1 MLRKARTWHRTI
13 QISGWNRS
21 GSGWNS
27 DRCLVGLFAD
37 GSFREQLKQHQIP
50 VQVLTAKAIQVRKDS
65 NFLQELSS
73 FRQLL
78 PLIYR
83 VVKLSRDCDLI
94 YANTQKVLIVGA
106 IASLL
111 SHCPL
116 VYHLSTWFYP
126 LGNGCIFASL
136 QRTGLSRFAAN

>member
-13 QISGWNRS
+13 RISGWNRS

-27 DRCLVGLFAD
+27 DRCLVGLFTE
-37 GSFREQLKQHQIP
+37 GSFREQLEQHQIP
-50 VQVLTAKAIQVRKDS
+50 IQVLTAEAIQVRKDS
-65 NFLQELSS
+65 IFLQGLSS
-73 FRQLL
+73 FGQLV
-78 PLIYR
+78 PLIYW
-83 VVKLSRDCDLI
+83 VVKLSGDYDLI
-94 YANTQKVLIVGA
+94 YANTQNVLIMGA
-106 IASLL
+106 IANLL

-116 VYHLSTWFYP
+116 VYHLSTWFYS